1 MVDFKKLREKNISLA
16 KKKIRESVS
25 EDDFVIHTI
34 SNIDELAKITNVL
47 TKRLRNWYEL
57 YLPEFSKKVSD
68 NESFVKLILR
78 KKKKELTQEMKLKQS
93 MGKDLSNKDLKPM
106 MELALR
112 VNSLYNLRD
121 ELKSYLEEVMNSYC
135 KNLFTI
141 TGTLLGAK
149 LIEEGGS
156 LKRLA
161 MMPSSTIQMLGAE
174 KALFRH
180 LRTGAKPPK
189 HGIILQHPLV
199 ASAKKANRGKYS
211 RSLADKI
218 SIAVKAD
225 YFKGKF
231 IGDKLKKELEEKL
244 K

>member
-1 MVDFKKLREKNISLA
+1 
-16 KKKIRESVS
+16 
-25 EDDFVIHTI
+25 
-34 SNIDELAKITNVL
+34 
-47 TKRLRNWYEL
+47 
-57 YLPEFSKKVSD
+57 
-68 NESFVKLILR
+68 
-78 KKKKELTQEMKLKQS
+78 
-93 MGKDLSNKDLKPM
+93 
-106 MELALR
+106 
-112 VNSLYNLRD
+112 
-121 ELKSYLEEVMNSYC
+121 
-135 KNLFTI
+135 
-141 TGTLLGAK
+141 
-149 LIEEGGS
+149 
-156 LKRLA
+156 